1 MLKNKIT
8 MAEIHQQMKQ
18 KVQSKIE
25 VYNLILDR
33 CYKKIRD
40 SIKKNYTYC
49 IFQVP
54 EFIYSRPVYDV
65 VHCTQ
70 YIHRKLLESA
80 YKINFV
86 NATTMI
92 IQWTVP
98 KINWEEIDPP
108 ISLALLPPSSPSIP
122 TLPASYSSSSSID
135 FNIDIDSYDR
145 PVRSNIS
152 QNQQIVTQQ
161 NSQVNSQPQTNRYPS
176 LDNLSSFRSNL
187 LNSMNSPNVSKS
199 SNSAFNVEIINPN
212 PIPNPNI
219 QKNNQQFNQQFNQS
233 SIQMPVKTAKNYP
246 IKRVI
251 DFY

>member
-1 MLKNKIT
+1 

-18 KVQSKIE
+18 KVQNKIE
-25 VYNLILDR
+25 VYNIILDR

-54 EFIYSRPVYDV
+54 EFIYGRPLYDI

-70 YIHRKLLESA
+70 YIHRKLLECA

-108 ISLALLPPSSPSIP
+108 IQLCLPSPP
-122 TLPASYSSSSSID
+122 QTSSI
-135 FNIDIDSYDR
+135 SYHNDNLEIGNLDLESSDYDMR
-145 PVRSNIS
+145 PITNKIMS
-152 QNQQIVTQQ
+152 Q
-161 NSQVNSQPQTNRYPS
+161 QPQQMPQQPPPPQRYPS
-176 LDNLSSFRSNL
+176 LENLPPIQLKSTPLQQLMPRQAPPTFKSAFHMEIVPNA
-187 LNSMNSPNVSKS
+187 NKMSPNPSM
-199 SNSAFNVEIINPN
+199 IQ
-212 PIPNPNI
+212 IPAA
-219 QKNNQQFNQQFNQS
+219 QSQLHSQQ
-233 SIQMPVKTAKNYP
+233 QMSPPVKNPKNYQV
-246 IKRVI
+246 KRVI

>member
-18 KVQSKIE
+18 KVQNKIE

-49 IFQVP
+49 VFQVP
-54 EFIYSRPVYDV
+54 EFIYSRPIYDV

-70 YIHRKLLESA
+70 YIHRKLLESS

-108 ISLALLPPSSPSIP
+108 ISIALLPPPSSPI
-122 TLPASYSSSSSID
+122 SYSSND
-135 FNIDIDSYDR
+135 LNIDIDTYN
-145 PVRSNIS
+145 RSPHIS
-152 QNQQIVTQQ
+152 QQ
-161 NSQVNSQPQTNRYPS
+161 SQYQTPSPPSLSNRYPS
-176 LDNLSSFRSNL
+176 LENLPSFNSINSSNSSNLSNT
-187 LNSMNSPNVSKS
+187 SK
-199 SNSAFNVEIINPN
+199 SAFNVEIINPN
-212 PIPNPNI
+212 PSPNANI
-219 QKNNQQFNQQFNQS
+219 QKNYQQFNQS
-233 SIQMPVKTAKNYP
+233 SMQMPVKTAKNYP